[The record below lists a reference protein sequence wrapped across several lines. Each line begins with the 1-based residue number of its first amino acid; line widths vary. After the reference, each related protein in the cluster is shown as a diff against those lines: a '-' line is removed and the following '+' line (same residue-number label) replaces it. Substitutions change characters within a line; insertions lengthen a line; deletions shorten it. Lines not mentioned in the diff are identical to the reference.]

1 MENSMVSLWG
11 ATQEIQDRN
20 AYIIRAKFRVNYLK
34 NLVGASVDYNRSVEL
49 NPSGETYYERGMF
62 MSTDRKYRAAAKADF
77 QKAIELLDA
86 LKDKDEADLELLK
99 KVKLALDRN

>member
-1 MENSMVSLWG
+1 
-11 ATQEIQDRN
+11 
-20 AYIIRAKFRVNYLK
+20 
-34 NLVGASVDYNRSVEL
+34 
-49 NPSGETYYERGMF
+49 MF

>member
-1 MENSMVSLWG
+1 
-11 ATQEIQDRN
+11 
-20 AYIIRAKFRVNYLK
+20 
-34 NLVGASVDYNRSVEL
+34 
-49 NPSGETYYERGMF
+49 MF
-62 MSTDRKYRAAAKADF
+62 MSTDRKYRAATKADF